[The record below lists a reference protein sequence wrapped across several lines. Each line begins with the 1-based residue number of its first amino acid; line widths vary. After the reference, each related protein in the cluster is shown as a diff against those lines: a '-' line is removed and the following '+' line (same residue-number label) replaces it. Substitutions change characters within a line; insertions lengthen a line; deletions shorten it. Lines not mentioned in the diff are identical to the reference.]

1 MDEKIKFIA
10 DVHLGKLARLLRL
23 LGFDTAYQNS
33 FSNKELAAIRREQNR
48 ILLSRNRSLSKNDQ
62 IRTFILTS
70 EGPLTQL
77 KQVINQFQ
85 LKDQFHPFTV
95 CIVCNGELEKVPKE
109 DIVHLLQPN
118 TSRYFNEFWQC
129 DHCKRI
135 YWKGSH
141 YERMLKT
148 IERIVSSKFEL

>member
-10 DVHLGKLARLLRL
+10 DVHLGKLARLLRS

-33 FSNKELAAIRREQNR
+33 FSNKELITISREQDR
-48 ILLSRNRSLSKNDQ
+48 VLLSRNSSLTKNDQ
-62 IRTFILTS
+62 VKAFILTS
-70 EGPLTQL
+70 EDPLTQL
-77 KQVINQFQ
+77 KQVISQFQ
-85 LKDQFHPFTV
+85 LNDQLHPFTV
-95 CIVCNGELEKVPKE
+95 CTVCNGALEKVPKE
-109 DIVHLLQPN
+109 NIVHLLEPN
-118 TSRYFNEFWQC
+118 TMRYFNEFWQC
-129 DHCKRI
+129 NHCKRI